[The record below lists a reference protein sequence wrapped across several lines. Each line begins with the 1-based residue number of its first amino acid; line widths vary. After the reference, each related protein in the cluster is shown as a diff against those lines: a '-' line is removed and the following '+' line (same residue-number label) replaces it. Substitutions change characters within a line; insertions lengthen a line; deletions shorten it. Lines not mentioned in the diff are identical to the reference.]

1 MIGDGNQR
9 ILLPDMAGVEQ
20 YVEDYTKPAIADEVE
35 EEKSVVEQICKIIEK
50 NTPTMTS
57 RLRTA
62 VTIPKIARPVPS

>member
-35 EEKSVVEQICKIIEK
+35 EIAESDWQKRHKEYNHNKINK
-50 NTPTMTS
+50 K
-57 RLRTA
+57 LW
-62 VTIPKIARPVPS
+62 